1 MRAALVLNI
10 IESYF
15 KNESSF
21 MDAVQELVQDESKKG
36 NDDFVNKINDILK
49 NKKNTKK
56 SNIKNS
62 FLQSTGPIFNLSN
75 ANTTTLLQ
83 PPKDKDSSLSLME
96 IINPS
101 ISFSDLVLSEKM
113 KKTIDQIIEETKKS
127 ALLENAGIHPTK
139 RILFYGPPGC
149 GKTVM
154 GLALAKALGKKVAY
168 VRLDSLFSSYLG
180 QTSTNLRKIFDAV
193 KSGEY
198 ALFLD
203 EFDSIGKKRDDSQ
216 EVGELKR
223 IVITLLQNLDLLPPD
238 ILVIAATNHQHLLDP
253 AVWRRFDV
261 AIAVDEPTA
270 EYRQEFINK
279 MLQEYKD
286 CLPWHI
292 QFWYNPWLFYR
303 LRFSRFHDKCQGRD
317 FHVLHNPRLLK
328 FTEGMSTSRLK
339 DLVNQVIKTYLL
351 RDKANKITMEDFI
364 NSIFVIEKFDNSK
377 DALINWSFQLSK
389 KGLSLRELE
398 NITGIPKS
406 TLSHRFKS
414 MEVK

>member
-1 MRAALVLNI
+1 MRATLVLNI

-21 MDAVQELVQDESKKG
+21 MNAVRELVQDESKKG
-36 NDDFVNKINDILK
+36 NDDFVNKINNILK
-49 NKKNTKK
+49 NKKNTKNTK
-56 SNIKNS
+56 NISTKNN
-62 FLQSTGPIFNLSN
+62 FLQSANPVFNLSN
-75 ANTTTLLQ
+75 TNPTLLQ
-83 PPKDKDSSLSLME
+83 TPKDKDSSLNLME
-96 IINPS
+96 IIDPS
-101 ISFSDLVLSEKM
+101 ISFDDLILSEKM
-113 KKTIDQIIEETKKS
+113 KKTIGQIIEETKKS
-127 ALLENAGIHPTK
+127 VLLEKAGIHPTK

-154 GLALAKALGKKVAY
+154 GFALAKALGKKVAY

-193 KSGEY
+193 KNGEY

-261 AIAVDEPTA
+261 AIAVDEPTS
-270 EYRQEFINK
+270 EYRQVFIEK

-286 CLPWHI
+286 CLEI
-292 QFWYNPWLFYR
+292 DY
-303 LRFSRFHDKCQGRD
+303 
-317 FHVLHNPRLLK
+317 PRLLK

-339 DLVNQVIKTYLL
+339 DLVNQVIKIYLL
-351 RDKANKITMEDFI
+351 SDKTNKITMEDFI
-364 NSIFVIEKFDNSK
+364 SSIFVIEKFDNSK
-377 DALINWSFQLSK
+377 DSLINWAFQLNQ

-398 NITGIPKS
+398 DITGIPKS
-406 TLSHRFKS
+406 TLSHRFKT

>member
-1 MRAALVLNI
+1 MRATLVLNI

-21 MDAVQELVQDESKKG
+21 MNAVRELVQDESKKG
-36 NDDFVNKINDILK
+36 NDDFVNKINNIIK
-49 NKKNTKK
+49 NKKNTKNTK
-56 SNIKNS
+56 NISTKNN
-62 FLQSTGPIFNLSN
+62 FLQSANPVFNLSN
-75 ANTTTLLQ
+75 TNPTLLQ
-83 PPKDKDSSLSLME
+83 TPKDKDSSLNLME
-96 IINPS
+96 IIDPS
-101 ISFSDLVLSEKM
+101 ISFDDLILSEKM
-113 KKTIDQIIEETKKS
+113 KKTIGQIIEETKKS
-127 ALLENAGIHPTK
+127 VLLEKAGIHPTK

-154 GLALAKALGKKVAY
+154 GFALAKALGKKVAY

-193 KSGEY
+193 KNGEY

-261 AIAVDEPTA
+261 AIAVDEPTS
-270 EYRQEFINK
+270 EYRQVFIEK

-286 CLPWHI
+286 CLEI
-292 QFWYNPWLFYR
+292 DY
-303 LRFSRFHDKCQGRD
+303 
-317 FHVLHNPRLLK
+317 PRLLK

-339 DLVNQVIKTYLL
+339 DLVNQVIKIYLL
-351 RDKANKITMEDFI
+351 SDKTNKITMEDFI
-364 NSIFVIEKFDNSK
+364 SSIFVIEKFDNSK
-377 DALINWSFQLSK
+377 DSLINWAFQLNQ

-398 NITGIPKS
+398 DITGIPKS
-406 TLSHRFKS
+406 TLSHRFKT

>member
-1 MRAALVLNI
+1 MRSSLVLNI
-10 IESYF
+10 IESHF
-15 KNESSF
+15 KNEMSF
-21 MDAVQELVQDESKKG
+21 INAVKKLVQDESKKG
-36 NDDFVNKINDILK
+36 NDDFVTKINYILNHK
-49 NKKNTKK
+49 TNTKVL
-56 SNIKNS
+56 NNKND
-62 FLQSTGPIFNLSN
+62 FLQSTEPIFNLSN
-75 ANTTTLLQ
+75 TSTTLLQ
-83 PPKDKDSSLSLME
+83 SPKDKDSSLNLME
-96 IINPS
+96 IIEPNL
-101 ISFSDLVLSEKM
+101 SFNDLILSEKM
-113 KKTIDQIIEETKKS
+113 KKIIEQIIEETKKTEI
-127 ALLENAGIHPTK
+127 LENAGIHPTK

-154 GLALAKALGKKVAY
+154 GFALAKALGKKVAY

-203 EFDSIGKKRDDSQ
+203 EFDSIGKKRDDNQ

-261 AIAVDEPTA
+261 AIAVDEPTS
-270 EYRQEFINK
+270 EYRQLFIDK
-279 MLQEYKD
+279 MLENYKD
-286 CLPWHI
+286 NTEMD
-292 QFWYNPWLFYR
+292 Y
-303 LRFSRFHDKCQGRD
+303 
-317 FHVLHNPRLLK
+317 PRLLK

-351 RDKANKITMEDFI
+351 RDKKYKITMEDFI
-364 NSIFVIEKFDNSK
+364 SSIFVIEKFDNSK
-377 DALINWSFQLSK
+377 DSLINWAFKLNQ

-398 NITGIPKS
+398 GITGIPKS
-406 TLSHRFKS
+406 TLSLRFKT
-414 MEVK
+414 MGVK

>member
-83 PPKDKDSSLSLME
+83 PTKDKDSSLSLME
-96 IINPS
+96 IIDPS

-113 KKTIDQIIEETKKS
+113 KKTIGQIIEETKKS

-286 CLPWHI
+286 CVEI
-292 QFWYNPWLFYR
+292 DY
-303 LRFSRFHDKCQGRD
+303 
-317 FHVLHNPRLLK
+317 PRLLK

-377 DALINWSFQLSK
+377 DALINWAFQLSK

-406 TLSHRFKS
+406 TLSHRFKT

>member
-1 MRAALVLNI
+1 MRATLVLNI

-15 KNESSF
+15 NNESSF
-21 MDAVQELVQDESKKG
+21 MNAVRELVQDESKKG
-36 NDDFVNKINDILK
+36 NDDFVNKINNILK
-49 NKKNTKK
+49 NKKNTKNTK
-56 SNIKNS
+56 NISTKNN
-62 FLQSTGPIFNLSN
+62 FLQSANPVFNLSN
-75 ANTTTLLQ
+75 TNPTLLQ
-83 PPKDKDSSLSLME
+83 TPKDKDSSLNLME
-96 IINPS
+96 IIDPS
-101 ISFSDLVLSEKM
+101 ISFDDLILSEKM
-113 KKTIDQIIEETKKS
+113 KKTIGQIIEETKKS
-127 ALLENAGIHPTK
+127 VLLEKAGIHPTK

-154 GLALAKALGKKVAY
+154 GFALAKALGKKVAY

-193 KSGEY
+193 KNGEY

-261 AIAVDEPTA
+261 AIAVDEPTS
-270 EYRQEFINK
+270 EYRQVFIEK

-286 CLPWHI
+286 CLEI
-292 QFWYNPWLFYR
+292 DY
-303 LRFSRFHDKCQGRD
+303 
-317 FHVLHNPRLLK
+317 PRLLK

-339 DLVNQVIKTYLL
+339 DLVNQVIKIYLL
-351 RDKANKITMEDFI
+351 SDKTNKITMEDFI
-364 NSIFVIEKFDNSK
+364 SSIFVIEKFDNSK
-377 DALINWSFQLSK
+377 DSLINWAFQLNQ

-398 NITGIPKS
+398 DITGIPKS
-406 TLSHRFKS
+406 TLSHRFKT

>member
-1 MRAALVLNI
+1 MRATLILHI

-21 MDAVQELVQDESKKG
+21 IDAVKELIQDEIKKG
-36 NDDFVNKINDILK
+36 NDDFAEKINAILK
-49 NKKNTKK
+49 NKKYIKK
-56 SNIKNS
+56 TNIKDN
-62 FLQSTGPIFNLSN
+62 FLQTNGSMYNLSN
-75 ANTTTLLQ
+75 TSTGLLQ
-83 PPKDKDSSLSLME
+83 SPRDKDSLLNLME
-96 IINPS
+96 IIEPT
-101 ISFSDLVLSEKM
+101 ISFNDLILPERI
-113 KKTIDQIIEETKKS
+113 KKIIEQIIEETRKS
-127 ALLENAGIHPTK
+127 ELLEKAGINPTK

-154 GLALAKALGKKVAY
+154 GFALAKALHKKVAY

-180 QTSTNLRKIFDAV
+180 QTSSNLRKIFDAV

-223 IVITLLQNLDLLPPD
+223 IVITLLQNLDLLPHD
-238 ILVIAATNHQHLLDP
+238 ILVIAATNHQQLLDP

-261 AIAVDEPTA
+261 AIAIDEPTA
-270 EYRQEFINK
+270 EYRQIFIEK

-286 CLPWHI
+286 FVDI
-292 QFWYNPWLFYR
+292 DY
-303 LRFSRFHDKCQGRD
+303 
-317 FHVLHNPRLLK
+317 PRLLK

-339 DLVNQVIKTYLL
+339 DLVNQVIKAYLL
-351 RDKANKITMEDFI
+351 RDRTNKITMEDFI
-364 NSIFVIEKFDNSK
+364 NSIFIIENFDNSK
-377 DALINWSFQLSK
+377 DTLINWAFQLNK

-398 NITGIPKS
+398 NITGVPKS
-406 TLSHRFKS
+406 TLSNRFKC
-414 MEVK
+414 MEAK

>member
-49 NKKNTKK
+49 NKKSTKK
-56 SNIKNS
+56 SNIKNN

-75 ANTTTLLQ
+75 ANTTLSQ
-83 PPKDKDSSLSLME
+83 SPKDKDSLLNLME
-96 IINPS
+96 IIEPS
-101 ISFSDLVLSEKM
+101 ISFNDLILSEKI
-113 KKTIDQIIEETKKS
+113 KKTIAQIVEETKKS

-154 GLALAKALGKKVAY
+154 GFALAKALGKKVAY

-223 IVITLLQNLDLLPPD
+223 IVITLLQNLDLLPSD

-261 AIAVDEPTA
+261 AIAVDEPTS

-286 CLPWHI
+286 CVEI
-292 QFWYNPWLFYR
+292 DY
-303 LRFSRFHDKCQGRD
+303 
-317 FHVLHNPRLLK
+317 PRLLK
-328 FTEGMSTSRLK
+328 FT
-339 DLVNQVIKTYLL
+339 
-351 RDKANKITMEDFI
+351 
-364 NSIFVIEKFDNSK
+364 
-377 DALINWSFQLSK
+377 
-389 KGLSLRELE
+389 
-398 NITGIPKS
+398 
-406 TLSHRFKS
+406 
-414 MEVK
+414 

>member
-1 MRAALVLNI
+1 MRATLVLNI

-21 MDAVQELVQDESKKG
+21 MNAVRELVQDESKKG
-36 NDDFVNKINDILK
+36 NDDFVNKINNILK
-49 NKKNTKK
+49 NKKNTKNTK
-56 SNIKNS
+56 NISTKNN
-62 FLQSTGPIFNLSN
+62 FLQSANPVFNLSN
-75 ANTTTLLQ
+75 TNPTLLQ
-83 PPKDKDSSLSLME
+83 TPKDKDSSLNLME
-96 IINPS
+96 IIDPS
-101 ISFSDLVLSEKM
+101 ISFDDLILSEKM
-113 KKTIDQIIEETKKS
+113 KKTIGQIIEETKKS
-127 ALLENAGIHPTK
+127 VLLEKAGIHPTK

-154 GLALAKALGKKVAY
+154 GFALAKALGKKVAY

-193 KSGEY
+193 KNGEY

-261 AIAVDEPTA
+261 AIAVDEPTS
-270 EYRQEFINK
+270 EYRQVFIEK

-286 CLPWHI
+286 CLEI
-292 QFWYNPWLFYR
+292 DY
-303 LRFSRFHDKCQGRD
+303 
-317 FHVLHNPRLLK
+317 PRLLK

-339 DLVNQVIKTYLL
+339 DLVNQVIKIYLL
-351 RDKANKITMEDFI
+351 SDKTNKITMEDFI
-364 NSIFVIEKFDNSK
+364 SSIFVIEKFDNSK
-377 DALINWSFQLSK
+377 DALINWAFQLNQ

-398 NITGIPKS
+398 DITGIPKS
-406 TLSHRFKS
+406 TLSHRFKT

>member
-49 NKKNTKK
+49 NRKNTKK

-96 IINPS
+96 IIDPS

-286 CLPWHI
+286 CVEI
-292 QFWYNPWLFYR
+292 DY
-303 LRFSRFHDKCQGRD
+303 
-317 FHVLHNPRLLK
+317 PRLLK

-351 RDKANKITMEDFI
+351 RDKANKITMEEIIQKANKDL
-364 NSIFVIEKFDNSK
+364 DNNK
-377 DALINWSFQLSK
+377 
-389 KGLSLRELE
+389 
-398 NITGIPKS
+398 ITGDMYKDGG
-406 TLSHRFKS
+406 S
-414 MEVK
+414 MIYQYDTYTIIKCHTIEGKFYQ

>member
-96 IINPS
+96 IIDPS
-101 ISFSDLVLSEKM
+101 ISFSDLVLSEKI

-286 CLPWHI
+286 CVEI
-292 QFWYNPWLFYR
+292 DY
-303 LRFSRFHDKCQGRD
+303 
-317 FHVLHNPRLLK
+317 PRLLK

-364 NSIFVIEKFDNSK
+364 NSIFVWKN
-377 DALINWSFQLSK
+377 
-389 KGLSLRELE
+389 G
-398 NITGIPKS
+398 
-406 TLSHRFKS
+406 
-414 MEVK
+414 

>member
-36 NDDFVNKINDILK
+36 NDDFVNKIKDILK

-56 SNIKNS
+56 SNVKNN
-62 FLQSTGPIFNLSN
+62 FLQSTEPTFNLSN
-75 ANTTTLLQ
+75 ANATLLQ
-83 PPKDKDSSLSLME
+83 SPKDKDSSLSLME
-96 IINPS
+96 IIDPS
-101 ISFSDLVLSEKM
+101 ISFSDLILSEKM
-113 KKTIDQIIEETKKS
+113 KKTIDQIIEETQKS

-180 QTSTNLRKIFDAV
+180 QTSINLRKIFDAV

-261 AIAVDEPTA
+261 AIAVDEPTS
-270 EYRQEFINK
+270 EYRQKFINK

-286 CLPWHI
+286 CVEI
-292 QFWYNPWLFYR
+292 DY
-303 LRFSRFHDKCQGRD
+303 
-317 FHVLHNPRLLK
+317 PRLLK
-328 FTEGMSTSRLK
+328 FTKGMSTSRLK

-351 RDKANKITMEDFI
+351 RDKASKITMEDFI
-364 NSIFVIEKFDNSK
+364 NSIFVIEKFDSSK
-377 DALINWSFQLSK
+377 DALINWAFQLSK

-406 TLSHRFKS
+406 TLSHRFKT

>member
-75 ANTTTLLQ
+75 ANTATLLQ

-96 IINPS
+96 IIDPS

-127 ALLENAGIHPTK
+127 ALLENAGIYPTK

-286 CLPWHI
+286 YVEI
-292 QFWYNPWLFYR
+292 DY
-303 LRFSRFHDKCQGRD
+303 
-317 FHVLHNPRLLK
+317 PRLLK

-377 DALINWSFQLSK
+377 DALINWAFQLNK

-406 TLSHRFKS
+406 TLSHRFKT